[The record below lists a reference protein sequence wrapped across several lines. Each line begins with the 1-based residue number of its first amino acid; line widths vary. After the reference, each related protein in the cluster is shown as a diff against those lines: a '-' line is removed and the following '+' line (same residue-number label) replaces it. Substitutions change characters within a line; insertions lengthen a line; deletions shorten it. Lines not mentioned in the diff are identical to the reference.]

1 MSDIESSV
9 FPAGA
14 PRDSML
20 DVHNNNLFARG
31 QIVAVSLANGRP
43 VPNLFHENIF
53 NLMVTKN
60 NTDLLKSVLILF
72 WKNGYTGVINVENV
86 DNILG
91 AIMVSISSR
100 RILYLNKFLRG
111 LKEALLENKTLLR
124 SLFINSL
131 THP

>member
-1 MSDIESSV
+1 MEYLTNIMSDIESSV

-20 DVHNNNLFARG
+20 DVHNNNLFACG

-72 WKNGYTGVINVENV
+72 WKKWLHGSY
-86 DNILG
+86 
-91 AIMVSISSR
+91 
-100 RILYLNKFLRG
+100 
-111 LKEALLENKTLLR
+111 
-124 SLFINSL
+124 
-131 THP
+131 